1 MIYGTIM
8 GLGLFWELFL
18 ELLGYF
24 GTMDIMGYEYWIL
37 GYCSGV
43 VAPWILFLGCWDSYR
58 IIMM

>member
-37 GYCSGV
+37 GYCSGG